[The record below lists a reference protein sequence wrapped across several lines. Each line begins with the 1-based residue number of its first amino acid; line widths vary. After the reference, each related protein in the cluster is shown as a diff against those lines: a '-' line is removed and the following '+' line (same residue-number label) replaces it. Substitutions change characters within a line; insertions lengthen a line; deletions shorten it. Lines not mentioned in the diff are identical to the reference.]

1 MESIQTN
8 TFGDFSAYYMIS
20 LKLNIYKYL
29 MLLLF
34 PFRRECGDLQCTNFL
49 NVQKFEEMTEGY
61 FCEQYKQTT
70 VLPT

>member
-34 PFRRECGDLQCTNFL
+34 PFRREWRPSVHQFSQ

-61 FCEQYKQTT
+61 FCEQYKQTI
-70 VLPT
+70 VKS